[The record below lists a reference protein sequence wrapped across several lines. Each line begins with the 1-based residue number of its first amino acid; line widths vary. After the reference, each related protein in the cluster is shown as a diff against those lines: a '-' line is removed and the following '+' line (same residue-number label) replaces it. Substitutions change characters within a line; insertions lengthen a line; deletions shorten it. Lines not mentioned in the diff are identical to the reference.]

1 MEEKLIVDGT
11 NKQSNYNI
19 WTVVAI
25 LLLIVV
31 ALIAYKFKVSDSSQ
45 FIMQATMD
53 ESCDLHKGSCKLAFA
68 DGGSVSLL
76 ISPKTIPL
84 LERLHVRVEVEGI
97 PVSKVEIDFSGV
109 GIDMGYNRP
118 ELKALTKTTF
128 VSDAFLPVCTL
139 SEMDWNAKVLLHTDK
154 GLLMAP
160 YKFNTIKK
168 STVYDLLR

>member
-1 MEEKLIVDGT
+1 MEEKLTIDGT

-25 LLLIVV
+25 LLLIIV
-31 ALIAYKFKVSDSSQ
+31 AAIGYKLKISDSSKA
-45 FIMQATMD
+45 IMQATLD

-76 ISPKTIPL
+76 ISPNTIPL

-97 PVSKVEIDFSGV
+97 PVSKVEIDFSGI

-118 ELKALTKTTF
+118 VLKAITKTAF

-154 GLLMAP
+154 GLLVAP
-160 YKFNTIKK
+160 YKFYTIKE